1 MKRTF
6 WAFAGYTA
14 GLGTSLYVQKR
25 VKKTVERVTPE
36 QVRADVAD
44 RSRRAAGKA
53 REAMVDIRDAANEG
67 LTAMRAE
74 KADLLAEFAGDEA
87 LHTGPARRMGRPGR
101 ATQSFRPRH
110 GARSD
115 SIRSSGRGPPIG
127 CRPHEYAAHSDEGE

>member
-1 MKRTF
+1 
-6 WAFAGYTA
+6 
-14 GLGTSLYVQKR
+14 
-25 VKKTVERVTPE
+25 
-36 QVRADVAD
+36 ADVAD

-53 REAMVDIRDAANEG
+53 RDAMVDIRDAANEG

-110 GARSD
+110 GSRSD
-115 SIRSSGRGPPIG
+115 
-127 CRPHEYAAHSDEGE
+127 